1 MKHHAKITA
10 TCAAVLGLVLSSGVS
25 AHATEPTR
33 NARTNTSTGEN
44 RQIGSCVVT
53 RSGNSCSTFEAAT
66 MTVFVGASP
75 EAVARQLGASASASA
90 LLQSGDV
97 ESADVESADDGITT
111 GILRV
116 SVPAD
121 AIVCG

>member
-1 MKHHAKITA
+1 MKHHAKIAA

-25 AHATEPTR
+25 AHATELTR
-33 NARTNTSTGEN
+33 NARMNTSTGEN

-53 RSGNSCSTFEAAT
+53 RSGNSCSTFVAAT

-90 LLQSGDV
+90 FLQSGDV
-97 ESADVESADDGITT
+97 ESADDGITTT